1 MLDECCLPW
10 QSDNIGGQ
18 GKCNWYLL
26 PRIVHSLWYS
36 HKQQTT
42 ANLSLSCKYMDFG
55 LFSGQGIGW
64 TATLKELQSIVKSPG
79 RDQWQVLSFGA
90 PYYEQYLHCDSVFI
104 GDNRQWDWMH
114 PQQLCGWHQSE
125 KCSWCSKGKG
135 RQKVGSWQA
144 CGMGPRE
151 LKFNKVKWEVLHL
164 DHCKPQSQ
172 YSVEENWV
180 ENSSADK
187 ERKYW
192 WLKISTW
199 DDKGYL

>member
-1 MLDECCLPW
+1 MQIMLDECCLPW

-114 PQQLCGWHQSE
+114 PQQLCGWHQAV
-125 KCSWCSKGKG
+125 WHA
-135 RQKVGSWQA
+135 W
-144 CGMGPRE
+144 GMGFQRHLNM
-151 LKFNKVKWEVLHL
+151 LK
-164 DHCKPQSQ
+164 
-172 YSVEENWV
+172 
-180 ENSSADK
+180 
-187 ERKYW
+187 W
-192 WLKISTW
+192 WAQEKLVVQ
-199 DDKGYL
+199 